1 MVAGGDLK
9 EMVIT
14 IPFLRNCIINMIA
27 DLERKFTSDGNT
39 RRALVQPE
47 APELGFPLV
56 SDEQDRPMHPLVETL
71 VDDQIE
77 ASLTKEEE
85 ANTLPLLIGQLQT
98 TKEVWGDQANTEL
111 LLIEDRAPARE
122 RCST

>member
-1 MVAGGDLK
+1 MK

-77 ASLTKEEE
+77 ASLTKDEQ
-85 ANTLPLLIGQLQT
+85 ANTLPLLIGQLRT